1 MLSLVSHSEYADGRD
16 RQTDG
21 CQRVTLCFALDVANI
36 ITVSVHVWQLTN
48 IFKIYQELKTTKCI
62 KFYVNLIYAQDKHE
76 L

>member
-1 MLSLVSHSEYADGRD
+1 
-16 RQTDG
+16 
-21 CQRVTLCFALDVANI
+21 VANI

-62 KFYVNLIYAQDKHE
+62 EFYVNLIYAQDKHE